1 MSERNFFAEL
11 KRRNVYR
18 VAVAYAVV
26 SWLLIQVATATFP
39 VLGVPNGATKLVIV
53 LVVLGFPI
61 ALVLAWAFDI
71 TPEGVQRTGDT
82 GTIPRRP
89 RRKWIALVT
98 SASVAAAGIGA
109 WQWQSGSGEE
119 QIDDPQPGEVP
130 TDAEMKSI
138 AVLPFVNRSGDPA
151 NDYFSDGI
159 TEEILNAIAHLP
171 NLRVAAST
179 SSFAY
184 KGSNED
190 VATIAENLR
199 VTNVVEGSVQRMGNR
214 IRVTAQL
221 LDASGLDLWSG
232 RFEGDASDLFAVQDE
247 IAKAIARSLEL
258 TFEDRTIPG
267 VRSRTDDL
275 ASYDAYLKALDASGN
290 KRDVPQ
296 ALKFVDE
303 AIALDPSFAPAYALK
318 AKLLSN
324 MAFFSASSASYDQYV
339 AEGEI
344 AAKRAVELDPNL
356 ADAYAALGEIAR
368 RRGDQATAVEHFTR
382 ATRLKPGDPV
392 TWQLLG
398 LSVADP
404 ATALTHFRHAQALGS
419 TDLYLDRQIA
429 GALDALGQV
438 EQAHQIMLE
447 LHRSHPEFIP
457 AYVELGRY
465 ELWLRG
471 RPDRALQF
479 FVEAYREEPAF
490 VDAYVPINSYPGLVF
505 ALSGHLDDAELWL
518 ARAAATA
525 PESPAVGALQLLLAA
540 ARDDRA
546 ALSALVRDLPG
557 RAGIQTVHRA
567 MAADAAILSGD
578 FETAVI
584 LFRELIDGSSVKQGP
599 KDSMRLR
606 RWQLK
611 LGYALSKLGKT
622 ADAASVLQDIP
633 IMGAKEPRFSQGGGV
648 YYYETGSGIFYTDA
662 ELHAVR
668 GDKEKSLA
676 ALKEMLTLPD
686 DGLIPIGSLPVAIE
700 DSPLLE
706 SLHDTSGFADFR
718 QEVTRRRAILQQR
731 VEAMRVEL
739 GLAANLSAL

>member
-26 SWLLIQVATATFP
+26 SWLLIQIATATFP
-39 VLGVPNGATKLVIV
+39 VLGIPNWATKLVIA

-71 TPEGVQRTGDT
+71 TPEGVQRTGET
-82 GTIPRRP
+82 GTGPRGSH
-89 RRKWIALVT
+89 RKWIALVAF
-98 SASVAAAGIGA
+98 ASVAAASIGV
-109 WQWQSGSGEE
+109 WQWQSGSGVE
-119 QIDDPQPGEVP
+119 QVDDRQPGELP
-130 TDAEMKSI
+130 RDPQMKSI
-138 AVLPFVNRSGDPA
+138 AVLPFVNMSGDPA

-184 KGSNED
+184 KGRNED
-190 VATIAENLR
+190 VAAIAKNLR
-199 VTNVVEGSVQRMGNR
+199 VTNVVEGSVQRMEDR
-214 IRVTAQL
+214 IRVTAKL
-221 LDASGLDLWSG
+221 IDASSGLSLWSD
-232 RFEGDASDLFAVQDE
+232 RYDREASDLFAVQDE
-247 IAKAIARSLEL
+247 IAKAIARALKL
-258 TFEDRTIPG
+258 TFEGRTSPG
-267 VRSRTDDL
+267 VRSGTDNV

-290 KRDVPQ
+290 KRDVPE

-303 AIALDPSFAPAYALK
+303 AIALDPTFAAAYALK

-324 MAFFSASSASYDQYV
+324 MAFLSASSASYDQYV
-339 AEGEI
+339 AQGEI

-356 ADAYAALGEIAR
+356 ADGYAALGEIAR
-368 RRGDQATAVEHFTR
+368 RRGDEATAVEYFTR

-398 LSVADP
+398 LSVPDP
-404 ATALTHFRHAQALGS
+404 ATALRHYRHAKALGS

-429 GALDALGQV
+429 SALDALGQV
-438 EQAHQIMLE
+438 EQAHQILLE

-457 AYVELGRY
+457 GYIELGRY

-479 FVEAYREEPAF
+479 FVEAYRKEPAF

-505 ALSGHLDDAELWL
+505 AVSGHLEEAELWL

-525 PESPAVGALQLLLAA
+525 PESPAVGALQLLIAA
-540 ARDDRA
+540 AREDRA
-546 ALSALVRDLPG
+546 APAALVSDLHG
-557 RAGIQTVHRA
+557 RAGTATVQRGLA
-567 MAADAAILSGD
+567 GDAAILSGD
-578 FETAVI
+578 FEAAVT
-584 LFRELIDGSSVKQGP
+584 LFRELIDDSADKQDP
-599 KDSMRLR
+599 KESMRLR
-606 RWQLK
+606 RRQLK

-622 ADAASVLQDIP
+622 TDAASVLKDIP
-633 IMGAKEPRFSQGGGV
+633 VADAEAPRFSQGGGV
-648 YYYETGSGIFYTDA
+648 YYYETGSGIFYMDA

-676 ALKEMLTLPD
+676 ALEAMLALPD
-686 DGLIPIGSLPVAIE
+686 DGLIPIGSLPIAIE

-706 SLHDTSGFADFR
+706 SLRDTKGFEQFR

-739 GLAANLSAL
+739 GLAAR